1 MLYEIYN
8 GIYGVDDLPIAY
20 LSTGSLKS
28 LVVADIHLGF
38 EEYMATK
45 GVYIPR
51 MQLNKAIDII
61 EKALNTVNVDT
72 LIIVGDIKH
81 LFDKLGR
88 RETRDLHE
96 FILYVKKRFN
106 RVVLV
111 RGNHDNFIYSLS
123 QRYGIEFYETMEF
136 GNILFVHGHKKLEL
150 EDNTKLII
158 MGHEHPSIALKDPV
172 TESVTKLP
180 CFLRIPFQNGS
191 TAIVLP
197 AAGAYQTGTSVST
210 SPESYLSPIIKRFGV
225 LRDAKPFAIVENEGL
240 FELPT
245 LSAVEDLLAMF

>member
-8 GIYGVDDLPIAY
+8 SVYGVDDLPIAY
-20 LSTGSLKS
+20 LSVNGLKA
-28 LVVADIHLGF
+28 LLIADIHLGF

-45 GVYIPR
+45 GVYVPR
-51 MQLNKAIDII
+51 MQLRKAVEII
-61 EKALNTVNVDT
+61 EKALNTVDVDT
-72 LIIVGDIKH
+72 LIIVGDVKH

-88 RETRDLHE
+88 RESKDLHE
-96 FILYVKKRFN
+96 FLLYAKKKFSK
-106 RVVLV
+106 VILV

-123 QRYGIEFYETMEF
+123 QRYGVEFLEVLELN
-136 GNILFVHGHKKLEL
+136 GILFVHGHKRIEL
-150 EDNTKLII
+150 GGNNNLVI

-172 TESVTKLP
+172 TEAVTKLP
-180 CFLRIPFQNGS
+180 CFLKIPLSNGA

-210 SPESYLSPIIKRFGV
+210 SPESYLSPIVKKYGI
-225 LRDAKPFAIVENEGL
+225 LRNAKPFAVVEGEGI

-245 LSAVEDLLAMF
+245 LSAIEDLIAMF